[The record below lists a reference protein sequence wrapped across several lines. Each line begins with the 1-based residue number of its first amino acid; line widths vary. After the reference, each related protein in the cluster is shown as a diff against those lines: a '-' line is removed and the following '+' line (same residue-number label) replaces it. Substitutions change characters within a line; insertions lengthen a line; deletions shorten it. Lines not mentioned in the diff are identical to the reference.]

1 MRFILPKMGKDNTED
16 NCIRVDEYA
25 RRTELITKMFL
36 AGWLNEREIREYIDG
51 IIANVEVFDEN
62 GAIFWSVDV
71 PNTMPREAR
80 IDWAY
85 EPTYNIVAFL
95 IKAYWKY
102 PNMLEEL
109 PGFKEALKGGM
120 LASTYAD
127 FKGNH
132 SDDVNYSRNVF
143 ELFQNAGADQFCSP
157 GFQENLCPE
166 FTKLFFAYSE
176 YFYKLDAAAAC
187 GESKL

>member
-1 MRFILPKMGKDNTED
+1 MRFLLPKMGKENGGDNFL
-16 NCIRVDEYA
+16 RVDEYA

-36 AGWLNEREIREYIDG
+36 EGWLNEREIKEYIDG
-51 IIANVEVFDEN
+51 IISNVETFDEK

-71 PNTMPREAR
+71 PNMMPRDAR

-102 PNMLEEL
+102 PYMMEEL

-120 LASTYAD
+120 LASTYAEFRGID
-127 FKGNH
+127 S
-132 SDDVNYSRNVF
+132 SDDNYARNIF
-143 ELFQNAGADQFCSP
+143 ELFERAGADQFCSS
-157 GFQENLCPE
+157 GFQDNLCPE
-166 FTKLFFAYSE
+166 FTKLFFSYRE
-176 YFYKLDAAAAC
+176 YFYQQDVAVAC
-187 GESKL
+187 GKNKA